1 MSPTSKP
8 RGHQSKPTRAEVKA
22 AWSRLRSAADQGN
35 VQASALLIALTENRP
50 VLGVHA

>member
-1 MSPTSKP
+1 MSTTSKQ
-8 RGHQSKPTRAEVKA
+8 RGQQAKPTRAEVKA

-35 VQASALLIALTENRP
+35 VQASALLIALTENKP